1 MCHIK
6 FKNDE
11 LKILEILKNS
21 LQNFLFS
28 FLQISE
34 LKKKKNI
41 RRGSKLFIMQY
52 NYSYQISLLLVG

>member
-34 LKKKKNI
+34 LKKKKKKH
-41 RRGSKLFIMQY
+41 S
-52 NYSYQISLLLVG
+52 